1 MKSRFQLPPGSPAL
15 PPKLVHF
22 VSAPVSGDAITRPQ
36 VVTYL
41 NSHATATKRA
51 ALKRLMQRLGSGRVA
66 QGFLKTP
73 PIRKSDPHILLLLA
87 DQELEEGREEQARYL
102 IEVAYEFYDQY
113 NKSCVYRIR
122 P

>member
-73 PIRKSDPHILLLLA
+73 PIRKSDPIFF
-87 DQELEEGREEQARYL
+87 
-102 IEVAYEFYDQY
+102 FY
-113 NKSCVYRIR
+113 SPIR
-122 P
+122 NSKKGAKNRPDT